1 MAAKIFDVAHR
12 ANVSVSTVSNYLNR
26 RLDRMG
32 PATQAR
38 VQRAIS
44 ELGFSPSRV
53 ARQLKTGQSAIIGL
67 VVPSVANPFFGQ
79 LAMAIQTA
87 AQAQAYQILL
97 YNTHRDAGSEL
108 AIARELAAFGV
119 RGLVTGSAPLNEQHA
134 STLAD
139 CGLVVVAFDARARNL
154 YDPRVDVVSLDN
166 AAAMHLVVDHLV
178 ELGHH
183 RIAYVTAPTQTAS
196 RTGRLAGFH
205 EAIARHGLEAQAS
218 VHEITL
224 TGHEH
229 GDDMIAELGRT
240 AAGVIA
246 AESPRPTAVI
256 AMNDILA
263 IGLSAGF
270 RVAGLSIPG
279 ALSLAGIDDL
289 FLAPLSNPPLTTIRQ
304 PLRQM
309 AEAAIESIVARIEGR
324 SSGPRNFIFAPE
336 LVVRQSTAG
345 PT

>member
-26 RLDRMG
+26 RLERMA

-44 ELGFSPSRV
+44 ELAFSPSRV
-53 ARQLKTGQSAIIGL
+53 ARQLKTGQSDIIGL

-87 AQAQAYQILL
+87 AQARGYQTLL
-97 YNTHRDAGSEL
+97 YNTRRDAGSEL

-119 RGLVTGSAPLNEQHA
+119 RGLITGSAPLNEQHA
-134 STLAD
+134 SALAD
-139 CGLVVVAFDARARNL
+139 CGLAVVAFDARARNL
-154 YDPRVDVVSLDN
+154 QDDRVDVVSLDN
-166 AAAMHLVVDHLV
+166 GAAMALAVGHLV
-178 ELGHH
+178 ELGHR
-183 RIAYVTAPTQTAS
+183 RIVYVTAPTRTAS
-196 RTGRLAGFH
+196 RTGRLAGFQQ
-205 EAIARHGLEAQAS
+205 AVALHGLEAEAS
-218 VHEITL
+218 IHEIMVA
-224 TGHEH
+224 GDSH
-229 GDDMIAELGRT
+229 GDDMIAELGRS
-240 AAGVIA
+240 AAGNIA
-246 AESPRPTAVI
+246 AINSRPTAVV

-270 RVAGLSIPG
+270 REVGLRIPD
-279 ALSLAGIDDL
+279 ALSLVGIDDL
-289 FLAPLSNPPLTTIRQ
+289 FLASLGNPPLTTVRQ
-304 PLRQM
+304 PLGQM
-309 AEAAIESIVARIEGR
+309 AEAAIESIVARLEGR
-324 SSGPRNFIFAPE
+324 SPGPRNYIFAPE